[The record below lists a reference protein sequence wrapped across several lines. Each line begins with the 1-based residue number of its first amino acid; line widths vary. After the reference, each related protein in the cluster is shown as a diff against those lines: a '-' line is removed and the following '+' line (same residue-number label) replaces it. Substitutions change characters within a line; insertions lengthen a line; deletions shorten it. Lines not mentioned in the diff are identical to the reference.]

1 MILREAPSAIF
12 QPKIDALIIDPAEL
26 AGRMVA
32 EHLNVPFVSVATTL
46 PIHLERFPKQNYED

>member
-46 PIHLERFPKQNYED
+46 PIHLERFP